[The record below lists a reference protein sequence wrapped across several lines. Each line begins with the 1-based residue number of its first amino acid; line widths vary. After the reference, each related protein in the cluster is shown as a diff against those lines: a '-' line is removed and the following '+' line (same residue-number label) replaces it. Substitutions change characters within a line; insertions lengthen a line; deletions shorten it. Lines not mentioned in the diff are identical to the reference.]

1 MPTMVD
7 LSILELAPDH
17 RGNRFDH
24 MLRRFSDDM
33 QLIEVL
39 RTVGVD
45 RSDAQRLLGVLAEC
59 MDVPVPDAS
68 FHRGRGPHTGYCVPP
83 RGVAAIQA
91 DPARLAAWEAE
102 RGRRWPENGLIH
114 LGDPTALATVAH
126 EFAHPMIH
134 HLDRPATPA
143 HGKRW
148 VARYDVSA
156 RTISSLI
163 GQTLADV

>member
-1 MPTMVD
+1 MSTMVD
-7 LSILELAPDH
+7 LSILDLTPDH
-17 RGNRFDH
+17 RGARFDH
-24 MLRRFSDDM
+24 MLRRFSDEM
-33 QLIEVL
+33 QVIEVL

-45 RSDAQRLLGVLAEC
+45 RSDAQRLLDVLAVR
-59 MDVPVPDAS
+59 MDVPVPDGS

-91 DPARLAAWEAE
+91 DPARLAAWEAD
-102 RGRRWPENGLIH
+102 RGRGWPENGLIR

-126 EFAHPMIH
+126 EFAHHMVH
-134 HLDRPATPA
+134 CLDRPATPA

-156 RTISSLI
+156 RTITSLI
-163 GQTLADV
+163 AQTLADV